1 MGVLGAFDSSL
12 YGKLNQL
19 KISTDAHAAAATG
32 AEHGAVSAATVNMI
46 MRRDSNGRVHVVAP
60 PVDDSTTLVPTT
72 AWVQTEIGAAG
83 GGTVTNI
90 ASGTGLTGG
99 PITTTGTLS
108 LANTA
113 VSPGAYT
120 HANITIDAQGRI
132 TSASSGSA
140 VTAVSGAAP
149 IASTGGATPQIS
161 IVAATGSVHGYMSS
175 TDKSKLDNIGALANV
190 TSVYGRTGVVTA
202 QANDIEFS
210 DLDGVTVS
218 TSAASGGANGDIW
231 FRYTA

>member
-1 MGVLGAFDSSL
+1 MGVLGAFEASL

-19 KISTDAHAAAATG
+19 KISADAHAAAVTG

-46 MRRDSNGRVHVVAP
+46 MRRDANGRVHVVAP

-72 AWVQTEIGAAG
+72 AWVQTEIGGAG

-99 PITTTGTLS
+99 PITTTGTLA

-120 HANITIDAQGRI
+120 NADITVDAQGRL

-140 VTAVSGAAP
+140 VASVSGASP
-149 IASTGGATPQIS
+149 IGSSGGSTPEIS
-161 IVAATGSVHGYMSS
+161 IQAATGSVHGYMSN

-190 TSVYGRTGVVTA
+190 TSFEGRTGVITA
-202 QANDIEFS
+202 DADDYNITDI
-210 DLDGVTVS
+210 DGVTVS
-218 TSAASGGANGDIW
+218 DSGPSGGSNGDIW
-231 FRYTA
+231 LEY